1 MVACNPDAAFPPH
14 QLTSNF
20 SFPQEEEKV
29 LAFWKE
35 IDAFQ
40 ESVKQSIGKPQ
51 YSFYDGPPFATGLPH
66 HGHILMGTVKV
77 GTRNSSGWEKYE
89 RYEMLTVHRICTA
102 QDIVTRYAHSNGFY
116 VERRFGWDTH
126 GLPVEHEIDKKLGIT
141 SKADVMKMGIDKYN
155 AECRSIVMRYSSEWR
170 RMVERLGRWIDFD
183 NDYKTL
189 NTSFME
195 SVWWVFGQLWNKDLV
210 YRGLKVMP
218 YTMGCT
224 TPMSNFEAGL
234 AYKDVQDPA
243 VTVSFPLLL
252 DPSVSLLAWTTT
264 PWTLPTNMALC
275 VHPDLTYIKIH
286 DAERDAKFIL
296 CDELLSTLYKDPA
309 KAKKEK
315 KYTVL
320 ETYKGRD
327 LVGLTYEPL
336 FTYFYD
342 KYKDRAFKV
351 IADTYVTST
360 SGTGIV
366 HQAPAFGE
374 DDHRIAIRDGIVR
387 KEEMPPCPIDEAG
400 IYTDE
405 VPDFQGQYVKDAD
418 KNIIKYLKGTGR
430 LIVSATLQHSYPF
443 CWRSGTP
450 LIYRAIPVWFV
461 RVQDSTDK
469 LVANNK
475 ETRWVP
481 ASVGE
486 NRFQSWLE
494 NARDW
499 NISRN
504 RYWGTP
510 LPLWAS
516 DDYEEIVCVS
526 SIEELNELS
535 GCGILADLHRDKIDD
550 IQIPSK
556 KGKGMLKRVEE
567 VFDCWFESGS
577 MPYAQVHYP
586 FENKEKFEASFPAD
600 FISEAMD
607 QTRGW
612 FYTLLVLSTHL
623 FGKAPWKNLIVCGH
637 VLAADGKKMSKSLK
651 NYPDP
656 NLIVDTYGADALRLF
671 LINSPVVRGDSLRFK
686 EEGVKDVVSHVLLP
700 LLNSYRFFHG
710 QAALLKK
717 EQNVDF
723 EYDPHAKQSSNVM
736 DRWIL
741 ARCQS
746 LIQLVKTEM
755 EAYRL
760 YTVVAQMLSLIDDL
774 TNWYI
779 RFNRRRLKG
788 ENGLEDTHSALQTL
802 FETLFTLARTLS
814 AFTPFLTENI
824 YQGLKE
830 FFPKDQSKLGLGDD
844 LRSLHF
850 LPFPEVKQEYFD
862 PTIERQVSRLQAVI
876 DLGRTVRERGR
887 SLPGQFTTIKEG
899 KDKGKQIPARE
910 SVPIKFPLNELV
922 VFHPDTEYLDDV
934 KSLLPYVEQELNV
947 RHVVF
952 SSSEKDCGI
961 KYCATAEWATL
972 GKKLRKDMAKV
983 KNGLPQVSSEEIK
996 KYLKTGKLDVQ
1007 GIELVEGDLVAQRFV
1022 DVDALPKDG
1031 DKEYG
1036 HDGNNDVVVLL
1047 DVTRRPELEREGLA
1061 REVVN
1066 RVQRLRKKAGLV
1078 ATDDIDVFYSFA
1090 QGVGDELKAII
1101 HGSEDL
1107 MKRVLKCCPRPWDVQ
1122 HGEGKEVVIEEE
1134 QEVGDEKIT
1143 LTLVRA

>member
-1 MVACNPDAAFPPH
+1 MPARNPNATFPEH
-14 QLTSNF
+14 DVTTSF
-20 SFPQEEEKV
+20 SFPKQEETV
-29 LAFWKE
+29 LEYWKD

-40 ESVKQSIGKPQ
+40 ESIRQSEGRPQ

-66 HGHILMGTVKV
+66 HGHILMGTVK
-77 GTRNSSGWEKYE
+77 
-89 RYEMLTVHRICTA
+89 
-102 QDIVTRYAHSNGFY
+102 DIVTRFAHSNGFY

-141 SKADVMKMGIDKYN
+141 SKADVMAMGIDKYN

-170 RMVERLGRWIDFD
+170 RTVERLGRWIDFD

-195 SVWWVFGQLWNKDLV
+195 SVWWVFGQLWKKDLV

-218 YTMGCT
+218 YTTGCT
-224 TPMSNFEAGL
+224 TPLSNFEAGQ

-243 VTVSFPLLL
+243 VTVAFTLLS

-264 PWTLPTNMALC
+264 PWTLPSNLALC
-275 VHPDLTYIKIH
+275 VHPELTYVKIH
-286 DAERDAKFIL
+286 DKERDAKFIL
-296 CDELLSTLYKDPA
+296 CEKLLSTLYKDAA

-315 KYTVL
+315 KYEVL
-320 ETYKGRD
+320 ETYKGTD
-327 LVGLTYEPL
+327 LVGLKYEPL
-336 FTYFYD
+336 FPYFKEKVRDSPYLASPPSEPPAHSLASP
-342 KYKDRAFKV
+342 KYADRAFRV
-351 IADTYVTST
+351 IADTYVTDT

-366 HQAPAFGE
+366 HQAPAFGD
-374 DDHRIAIRDGIVR
+374 DDHRISVREGIVG
-387 KEEMPPCPIDEAG
+387 KEEMPPCPIDEKG
-400 IYTDE
+400 VYTDE
-405 VPDFQGQYVKDAD
+405 VSDFKGQYVKDAD
-418 KNIIKYLKGTGR
+418 KNIIKHLKATGQI
-430 LIVSATLQHSYPF
+430 IVATTLTHSYPF

-461 RVQDSTDK
+461 RVQGHQDD
-469 LVANNK
+469 LVSNNQN
-475 ETRWVP
+475 TRWVP

-486 NRFQSWLE
+486 NRFQNWLE

-516 DDYEEIVCVS
+516 DDYEEVRRLSHPLRFRLISDAYCFPPAQIVCIS
-526 SIEELNELS
+526 SIAELEELS
-535 GCGILADLHRDKIDD
+535 GVTGLTDLHRDKIDH
-550 IQIPSK
+550 ITIPSK
-556 KGKGMLKRVEE
+556 KGKGDLKRVEE

-586 FENKEKFEASFPAD
+586 FENKEKFEKSFPAD

-623 FGKAPWKNLIVCGH
+623 FGTAPWKNLIVCGH

-656 NLIVDTYGADALRLF
+656 NLIVDRYGADALRLF

-700 LLNSYRFFHG
+700 LLNSYRFFLG

-717 EQNVDF
+717 EQGVDF
-723 EYDPHAKQSSNVM
+723 KYDPKSLGSTNVM

-760 YTVVAQMLSLIDDL
+760 YTVVAQMLNLIDEL

-788 ENGLEDTHSALQTL
+788 ENGLEDTTHALNTL
-802 FETLFTLARTLS
+802 FETLFTLVRTLS

-824 YQGLKE
+824 YQGLRP
-830 FFPKDQSKLGLGDD
+830 FFPDDVSGLGVGDD
-844 LRSLHF
+844 VRSLHF
-850 LPFPEVKQEYFD
+850 LPFPHVRQEYFD
-862 PTIERQVSRLQAVI
+862 PVIERQVSRLQAVI
-876 DLGRTVRERGR
+876 ELGRTIRERMV
-887 SLPGQFTTIKEG
+887 
-899 KDKGKQIPARE
+899 
-910 SVPIKFPLNELV
+910 VP
-922 VFHPDTEYLDDV
+922 
-934 KSLLPYVEQELNV
+934 
-947 RHVVF
+947 
-952 SSSEKDCGI
+952 
-961 KYCATAEWATL
+961 
-972 GKKLRKDMAKV
+972 
-983 KNGLPQVSSEEIK
+983 
-996 KYLKTGKLDVQ
+996 LK
-1007 GIELVEGDLVAQRFV
+1007 
-1022 DVDALPKDG
+1022 
-1031 DKEYG
+1031 
-1036 HDGNNDVVVLL
+1036 
-1047 DVTRRPELEREGLA
+1047 
-1061 REVVN
+1061 
-1066 RVQRLRKKAGLV
+1066 
-1078 ATDDIDVFYSFA
+1078 
-1090 QGVGDELKAII
+1090 
-1101 HGSEDL
+1101 
-1107 MKRVLKCCPRPWDVQ
+1107 
-1122 HGEGKEVVIEEE
+1122 
-1134 QEVGDEKIT
+1134 
-1143 LTLVRA
+1143 